1 MSACWSN
8 NTVAGAKS
16 EMRLSRTASL
26 PQQALCTTPKH
37 THSTNALAAM
47 EATLVVRPSYQA
59 TDLLGPDF
67 TVPTS
72 DPATHPS
79 QPRADPA
86 HLTKRLLKFIPRI
99 SLRQVSSADSTSE
112 VGRSKAR
119 SKKSYNK
126 PQHLQSRN
134 RARVLAHQT
143 NQAALEDTCVHRH
156 GNVQSNTAP
165 QELDQDEVRIPVL
178 KLLFLKMI
186 RSQKVPH
193 VAGSSLRQENAVSI
207 VPTTVAH
214 PDVISTED
222 DTRPVAT
229 DPGPMIPATTV
240 IAPPVRS
247 QATTTSHDSTRIP
260 SALPANLA
268 PPIEQAPNLYSGS
281 VQARIS
287 PTPVTSPTEF
297 RSPVMTTA
305 EAAQSKKNVQDRN
318 AQTRDHEI
326 DTVDEEIGSTKM
338 YSPEQGIFVG
348 KLQELPPREDLQLE
362 WRQKIRPQLVKNLR
376 TVIASLPQS
385 LTRSETTIEP
395 ELIMSGSSFHG
406 RSVVTLMPTIWI
418 RCGSKQCRKSV
429 QQAVADLSH
438 VQEFP
443 VHVTLH
449 APRPAGAAQAP
460 ESLSRA
466 TDHSLVDE
474 ILPVEADSSTRS
486 IAVTNMPDHLPLP
499 TGNSLAI
506 RVQSLIGNQRSACGL
521 RVQFS
526 SSTGENYT
534 CTLGGLV
541 LLDNV
546 VVGLTTAHAI
556 FDRGSDPD
564 VFSPEKVHDS
574 HSTKHP
580 GQDMR
585 NSDPPNQ
592 SKIKFS
598 VPASLRAAN
607 FGNFYFPSRPAS
619 AHVASSKN
627 EDNHDFALLQ
637 LHPER
642 SETAHNTY
650 QTSHGYQP
658 IDTISRDLTARAV
671 QVVCSSE
678 DVKPGQLIEGDC
690 VLIDK
695 AGYWET
701 KKIQLETPLGKYHSR
716 HKLAKRFF

>member
-1 MSACWSN
+1 
-8 NTVAGAKS
+8 
-16 EMRLSRTASL
+16 
-26 PQQALCTTPKH
+26 
-37 THSTNALAAM
+37 M

-67 TVPTS
+67 AVPTS
-72 DPATHPS
+72 DPGRHPS
-79 QPRADPA
+79 QPRADSA

-112 VGRSKAR
+112 VGRAKSR

-126 PQHLQSRN
+126 PQYLQSRN
-134 RARVLAHQT
+134 NARVLAHQT
-143 NQAALEDTCVHRH
+143 NQAALEDTCVPRH
-156 GNVQSNTAP
+156 GNVQSNSAP
-165 QELDQDEVRIPVL
+165 QELDQDEVRIPML

-193 VAGSSLRQENAVSI
+193 IAGSSLRQENAVSI

-214 PDVISTED
+214 PDVVSTED

-229 DPGPMIPATTV
+229 DPGPMVSATTV
-240 IAPPVRS
+240 IAPP
-247 QATTTSHDSTRIP
+247 
-260 SALPANLA
+260 
-268 PPIEQAPNLYSGS
+268 IEQALNVHSSS
-281 VQARIS
+281 VKAQIS
-287 PTPVTSPTEF
+287 PTPVTLPTEF
-297 RSPVMTTA
+297 RSPVMTTS
-305 EAAQSKKNVQDRN
+305 ETAQSGKAVQDRT
-318 AQTRDHEI
+318 AQTRDHKI

-348 KLQELPPREDLQLE
+348 KLYELPPREDLQLE
-362 WRQKIRPQLVKNLR
+362 WRQKIRPQLVKNLM

-406 RSVVTLMPTIWI
+406 RSAVTLMPTIWI
-418 RCGSKQCRKSV
+418 RCGSKQCRKAV

-438 VQEFP
+438 VQQFP

-449 APRPAGAAQAP
+449 APRPAGAGQAP

-466 TDHSLVDE
+466 TDPSLVDE

-486 IAVTNMPDHLPLP
+486 ITVTNVPDHTPLP
-499 TGNSLAI
+499 TRNPLSI

-526 SSTGENYT
+526 SSNGENYT

-556 FDRGSDPD
+556 FDYESDPD
-564 VFSPEKVHDS
+564 VFSPKKVHDS
-574 HSTKHP
+574 HSTKHS

-585 NSDPPNQ
+585 NNEPSTQ
-592 SKIKFS
+592 SRIKFS

-619 AHVASSKN
+619 AHVASPKN

-642 SETAHNTY
+642 SETARNIY

-658 IDTISRDLTARAV
+658 IDTISRDLTAKAV
-671 QVVCSSE
+671 RVVCSSE
-678 DVKPGQLIEGDC
+678 DVKSGQLIEGDC

-716 HKLAKRFF
+716 LKWAKKFF